1 MAVRDLCVCVSS
13 CDAPP
18 WIRFAGD
25 GIWGRGKLLS
35 TCGLLSSSPP
45 LSELISSHTIR
56 HDPRLSALRIAKRR
70 AEMKVYSTFIMEKRK
85 RGCVV
90 CVWMYEQEG
99 RLDDTTRELM
109 LQGFR

>member
-1 MAVRDLCVCVSS
+1 MAVRDLCVSS

-25 GIWGRGKLLS
+25 GRRVWGRGKLLS
-35 TCGLLSSSPP
+35 TCGLLSS

-56 HDPRLSALRIAKRR
+56 HDSWLCAPRIAKRR
-70 AEMKVYSTFIMEKRK
+70 AEMKVYSTFIMGEEKK
-85 RGCVV
+85 RLYVCECV
-90 CVWMYEQEG
+90 YEQEG